1 MRHTVI
7 VGGQRT
13 AFGKFGGM
21 FKEVKAVELGAA
33 AIKGALDQTRIDAN
47 QVDAVMMGMVLQA
60 GCGQNPARQAARLA
74 GIDWSVPSETIN
86 KVCASGLRAI
96 TLADQIIRTGDAE
109 MIVAGGM
116 ESMSHAPFA
125 VRTARWGSRLGNAE
139 LIDILIHDGLLC
151 PFDDV
156 LMAVHGNRVAVEMGI
171 SRTEQDEWALRSHNR
186 ACSAIDRRLF
196 EEEIVSYSTSASAV
210 IDNDESPRFDT
221 SVKKLAQLKPM
232 HGPNGTITAGNAPG
246 VNDGAA
252 ALILMSN
259 EKALQ
264 AGYRPLAKLIGHS
277 SIGLEAPYLASAP
290 ALAIQKLLRKTGV
303 SLKDI
308 DRFEVNEAFASVI
321 LTCGKILS
329 WDAEKVNVNGGAIA
343 LGHPI
348 GASGARIVL
357 TLIHE
362 LQRRGGGLGIAAI
375 CSGGAQGDAL
385 LIQVDG

>member
-1 MRHTVI
+1 MRHTVV
-7 VGGQRT
+7 VGGRRT

-21 FKEVKAVELGAA
+21 FKDVKAVELGAA
-33 AIKGALDQTRIDAN
+33 AIKGAMQQTGISAN

-96 TLADQIIRTGDAE
+96 TLADQIIRTGDAD

-125 VRTARWGSRLGNAE
+125 IRTARWGSKLGNTE
-139 LIDILIHDGLLC
+139 LTDILINDGLLC
-151 PFDDV
+151 PYDDV
-156 LMAVHGNRVAVEMGI
+156 LMAVHGNRVAAELGI
-171 SRTEQDEWALRSHNR
+171 SRTEQDEWALRSHYR
-186 ACSAIDRRLF
+186 ASSVSARRFF
-196 EEEIVSYSTSASAV
+196 EEEIVSCLATASAMTD
-210 IDNDESPRFDT
+210 IDEGPRADT
-221 SVKKLAQLKPM
+221 NEKKLAQLKPI
-232 HGPNGTITAGNAPG
+232 HTSNGTITAGNAPG

-259 EKALQ
+259 EKALRD
-264 AGYRPLAKLIGHS
+264 GCIPVAKIIGHCT
-277 SIGLEAPYLASAP
+277 IGTEAPYLATAP
-290 ALAIQKLLRKTGV
+290 ALAIRKLLQKTGV
-303 SLKDI
+303 SMKDI
-308 DRFEVNEAFASVI
+308 DVFEVNEAFASVV
-321 LTCGKILS
+321 LTCGKILG

-348 GASGARIVL
+348 GASGARIML

-375 CSGGAQGDAL
+375 CSGGAQGDAVL
-385 LIQVDG
+385 VQVDG

>member
-125 VRTARWGSRLGNAE
+125 VRTARWGSRLGNVE
-139 LIDILIHDGLLC
+139 LTDILIHDGLLC

-196 EEEIVSYSTSASAV
+196 EEEIVSYSTLASSV

-221 SVKKLAQLKPM
+221 SVKKLALLKPM

-321 LTCGKILS
+321 LTCAKILS

-375 CSGGAQGDAL
+375 CSGGAQGDAV